1 MINPSAAVFMSNR
14 SVTTLLLLLALSS
27 SLSAHPSLEE
37 DTRVCAPFRGGVVDP
52 AIVSSMLQAK
62 EEGVLYRIQTQRS
75 EVGFCVDSGIGRV
88 EAQFKDIKGGL
99 ALRRKIWGDES
110 QMLVMVDANSISM
123 EESFIRNM
131 MTSEFFLDT
140 YMYPKILFVST
151 GIHWLDH
158 EKAILRGDL
167 TLHGVTRPV
176 RFEITMNMIK
186 NRKPRNPSTRHSNN
200 KGDDNLTDIIVI
212 AKSFIRRSD
221 FNMKQLEFMVSDE
234 IELCMRIE
242 ASLFK

>member
-1 MINPSAAVFMSNR
+1 MRIISIFI
-14 SVTTLLLLLALSS
+14 LLTASLALH
-27 SLSAHPSLEE
+27 AHPSSE
-37 DTRVCAPFRGGVVDP
+37 DDNRVCAPFRGGVVDP
-52 AIVSSMLQAK
+52 VIVSSMLQAK
-62 EEGVLYRIQTQRS
+62 QEGVLYRIQTKRS
-75 EVGFCVDSGIGRV
+75 EVGFCVESGIGRV

-110 QMLVMVDANSISM
+110 QMLVMIDANSISM

-186 NRKPRNPSTRHSNN
+186 NRKPRNTSANPRS
-200 KGDDNLTDIIVI
+200 KKMGDENMTDIVVI
-212 AKSFIRRSD
+212 AKSFINRSD
-221 FNMKQLEFMVSDE
+221 FNMKRLEFMVSDE

>member
-1 MINPSAAVFMSNR
+1 MHNT
-14 SVTTLLLLLALSS
+14 SVYILLFLLLTFSS
-27 SLSAHPSLEE
+27 SLNAHPSQEE

-62 EEGVLYRIQTQRS
+62 KEGVLYRIQTNKS
-75 EVGFCVDSGIGRV
+75 EVGFCVDSGVGRV

-123 EESFIRNM
+123 DESFIRNM
-131 MTSEFFLDT
+131 MTSEFFLNT

-158 EKAILRGDL
+158 EKAILRGNL

-186 NRKPRNPSTRHSNN
+186 SRPSRHQATNAIQKN
-200 KGDDNLTDIIVI
+200 VGDIIVI
-212 AKSFIRRSD
+212 AKSFINRSD
-221 FNMKQLEFMVSDE
+221 FNMNKLEFMVSDE

>member
-1 MINPSAAVFMSNR
+1 MINPLAVVYMHNT
-14 SVTTLLLLLALSS
+14 SVYILLFLLLTFSS
-27 SLSAHPSLEE
+27 SLSAHPSQEK

-52 AIVSSMLQAK
+52 AIVSSMLQAQK
-62 EEGVLYRIQTQRS
+62 EGVLYRIQTKRS
-75 EVGFCVDSGIGRV
+75 EVGFCVDSGVGRV

-99 ALRRKIWGDES
+99 ALRRKIWGDDS

-123 EESFIRNM
+123 DESFIRHM
-131 MTSEFFLDT
+131 MTSEFFLNT

-158 EKAILRGDL
+158 EKAILRGNL

-186 NRKPRNPSTRHSNN
+186 NRPSRNQATNSMQENV
-200 KGDDNLTDIIVI
+200 GDIIVI
-212 AKSFIRRSD
+212 AKSFINRSD
-221 FNMKQLEFMVSDE
+221 FNMNKLEFMVSDE

>member
-1 MINPSAAVFMSNR
+1 MQNTSAKI
-14 SVTTLLLLLALSS
+14 LLFIFQLVLLAFSS
-27 SLSAHPSLEE
+27 TLNAHPPIDKDS
-37 DTRVCAPFRGGVVDP
+37 RVCAPFRGGVVDP
-52 AIVSSMLQAK
+52 TIVSSMLQAK
-62 EEGVLYRIQTQRS
+62 RDGVLYRIQTKKS

-110 QMLVMVDANSISM
+110 QMLVTVDANSISM

-131 MTSEFFLDT
+131 MTSEFFLHT

-167 TLHGVTRPV
+167 TMHGVTRPV
-176 RFEITMNMIK
+176 TFEITMNMMK
-186 NRKPRNPSTRHSNN
+186 NRKPRKPSASNN
-200 KGDDNLTDIIVI
+200 GQNLADIIVI
-212 AKSFIRRSD
+212 AKSFIHRSD
-221 FNMKQLEFMVSDE
+221 FNMNKLDFMVSDE

-242 ASLFK
+242 ASLFR

>member
-1 MINPSAAVFMSNR
+1 MRNT
-14 SVTTLLLLLALSS
+14 SVTILLFLFLVFSS
-27 SLSAHPSLEE
+27 PLNAHPSLEE
-37 DTRVCAPFRGGVVDP
+37 DTRICAPFRGGVVDP

-62 EEGVLYRIQTQRS
+62 EEGVLYRIQTNRS

-123 EESFIRNM
+123 KESFIRNM

-186 NRKPRNPSTRHSNN
+186 NRKPRNPSAKQRSKNMGN
-200 KGDDNLTDIIVI
+200 ENLADIIVI
-212 AKSFIRRSD
+212 AKSFINRSD
-221 FNMKQLEFMVSDE
+221 FNMRQLEFMVSDE

>member
-1 MINPSAAVFMSNR
+1 MHNTPVKI
-14 SVTTLLLLLALSS
+14 LLLVLLAFSS
-27 SLSAHPSLEE
+27 SLNAHPSLDE
-37 DTRVCAPFRGGVVDP
+37 DARVCAPFRGGVVDP

-62 EEGVLYRIQTQRS
+62 EEGILYRIQTKRS

-110 QMLVMVDANSISM
+110 QMLVMVDANSISL
-123 EESFIRNM
+123 EENFIRNM
-131 MTSEFFLDT
+131 MTSEFFLNT

-158 EKAILRGDL
+158 EKAILRGNL

-176 RFEITMNMIK
+176 TFEITMNMLK
-186 NRKPRNPSTRHSNN
+186 NRTSRKPSASHRSKNTGNKNP
-200 KGDDNLTDIIVI
+200 GDENLADIIVI
-212 AKSFIRRSD
+212 AKSYINRSD
-221 FNMKQLEFMVSDE
+221 FNMNKLEFMVSNE

-242 ASLFK
+242 ASLFR

>member
-1 MINPSAAVFMSNR
+1 MAKI
-14 SVTTLLLLLALSS
+14 LLLLLQLLFLTFSS
-27 SLSAHPSLEE
+27 PLSAHPSPEE

-52 AIVSSMLQAK
+52 AIVSSMMQAQK
-62 EEGVLYRIQTQRS
+62 EGLLYRIQTKRS
-75 EVGFCVDSGIGRV
+75 EVGFCVDSGVGRV

-123 EESFIRNM
+123 DESFIRNM
-131 MTSEFFLDT
+131 VTSEFFLNT

-158 EKAILRGDL
+158 EKAILRGNL
-167 TLHGVTRPV
+167 TMHGVTRPI

-186 NRKPRNPSTRHSNN
+186 NRSSKNQAKNGIQKN
-200 KGDDNLTDIIVI
+200 VGDIIVI
-212 AKSFIRRSD
+212 AKSFINRSD
-221 FNMKQLEFMVSDE
+221 FNMNKLDFMVSDE

>member
-1 MINPSAAVFMSNR
+1 MPNKP
-14 SVTTLLLLLALSS
+14 VTILLFLLLTFSS
-27 SLSAHPSLEE
+27 FLSAHPSLEE

-62 EEGVLYRIQTQRS
+62 KEGLLYRIQTKRS

-110 QMLVMVDANSISM
+110 QMLVMVDATSIRM
-123 EESFIRNM
+123 EDRFIRSM
-131 MTSEFFLDT
+131 MTSEFFLHT

-176 RFEITMNMIK
+176 EFEITMNMIK
-186 NRKPRNPSTRHSNN
+186 NRKPRKPSANHRN
-200 KGDDNLTDIIVI
+200 KNMDDRNLADIIVI
-212 AKSFIRRSD
+212 AKSFINRSD
-221 FNMKQLEFMVSDE
+221 FNMNKLEFMVSDE

-242 ASLFK
+242 ASLFN

>member
-1 MINPSAAVFMSNR
+1 MRIISILILFTIS
-14 SVTTLLLLLALSS
+14 LALH
-27 SLSAHPSLEE
+27 AHPPTE
-37 DTRVCAPFRGGVVDP
+37 DDHRVCAPFRGGVVDP
-52 AIVSSMLQAK
+52 AIVDSMLQAK
-62 EEGVLYRIQTQRS
+62 QDGLLYRIQPKRS

-88 EAQFKDIKGGL
+88 EAHFKDIQGGL

-110 QMLVMVDANSISM
+110 QMLVMVDANSITM
-123 EESFIRNM
+123 EESFVRNM

-158 EKAILRGDL
+158 EKAILRGNL

-186 NRKPRNPSTRHSNN
+186 NRPSRNQATNSMQENV
-200 KGDDNLTDIIVI
+200 GDIIVI
-212 AKSFIRRSD
+212 AKSFINRSD
-221 FNMKQLEFMVSDE
+221 FNMNKLEFMVSDE

>member
-1 MINPSAAVFMSNR
+1 MHNT
-14 SVTTLLLLLALSS
+14 SVNILLFLLLIFSS
-27 SLSAHPSLEE
+27 SLSAHPSQEE

-62 EEGVLYRIQTQRS
+62 KEGVLYRIQTKRS
-75 EVGFCVDSGIGRV
+75 EVGFCVDSGVGRV

-131 MTSEFFLDT
+131 MTSEFFLNT
-140 YMYPKILFVST
+140 YMYPKILFVSS

-158 EKAILRGDL
+158 EKAILRGKL
-167 TLHGVTRPV
+167 TMHGVTRPV

-186 NRKPRNPSTRHSNN
+186 NRSSRNQATNAIQEN
-200 KGDDNLTDIIVI
+200 VGNIIVI
-212 AKSFIRRSD
+212 AKSFINRSD
-221 FNMKQLEFMVSDE
+221 FNMNKLDFMVSDE

-242 ASLFK
+242 ASLFR

>member
-1 MINPSAAVFMSNR
+1 MPN
-14 SVTTLLLLLALSS
+14 TLLKILLLMLLAFSS
-27 SLSAHPSLEE
+27 SLGAHPSLDEE

-52 AIVSSMLQAK
+52 AIVNSMLQAR
-62 EEGVLYRIQTQRS
+62 EEGLLYRIQTRRS

-88 EAQFKDIKGGL
+88 EAQFEDIQGGL

-110 QMLVMVDANSISM
+110 QMLVMVDANSIRL
-123 EESFIRNM
+123 EDRFIRNM
-131 MTSEFFLDT
+131 MTSEFFLHT
-140 YMYPKILFVST
+140 YMYPKILFVSS
-151 GIHWLDH
+151 GIHWLDD

-176 RFEITMNMIK
+176 EFEITMHMIK
-186 NRKPRNPSTRHSNN
+186 NRKPRKPSENHRNKNMEENN
-200 KGDDNLTDIIVI
+200 LADIIVI
-212 AKSFIRRSD
+212 AKSFINRSD
-221 FNMKQLEFMVSDE
+221 FNMNKLEFMVSDE